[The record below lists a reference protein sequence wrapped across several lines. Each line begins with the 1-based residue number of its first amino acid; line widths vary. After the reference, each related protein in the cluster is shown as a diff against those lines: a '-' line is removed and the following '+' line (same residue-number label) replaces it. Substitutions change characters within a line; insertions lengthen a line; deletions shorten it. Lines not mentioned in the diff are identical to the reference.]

1 MTFISKYIASQ
12 GEYLMTRI
20 DLTPLYRSSVGFDHF
35 ASLFD
40 SVLSTDKAVPN
51 YPPYNIEAMDEHHY
65 AITLAVAGFS
75 EDEFDLQVEN
85 GILTVS
91 GKKQTDEDTRKYLY
105 QGIATRSFERKFNLA
120 EYVEVT
126 DATVANG
133 LLTIQLVREIPAA
146 LQPRKITVNTTQEV
160 IEDKK
165 EAA

>member
-20 DLTPLYRSSVGFDHF
+20 DLTPLYRSTVGFDHF
-35 ASLFD
+35 ASLLD
-40 SVLSTDKAVPN
+40 SALSTDKTVPN
-51 YPPYNIEAMDEHHY
+51 YPPYNIEAMDEHNY

-85 GILTVS
+85 GILTVR

-126 DATVANG
+126 DASVANG

-146 LQPRKITVNTTQEV
+146 LQPRKITVNATQEV
-160 IEDKK
+160 IEGEK